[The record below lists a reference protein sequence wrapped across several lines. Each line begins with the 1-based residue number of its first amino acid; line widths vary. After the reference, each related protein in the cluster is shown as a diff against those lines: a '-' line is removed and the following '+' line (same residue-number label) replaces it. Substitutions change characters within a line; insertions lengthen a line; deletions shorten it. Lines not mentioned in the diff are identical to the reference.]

1 MPAMPTTAGIAV
13 ALTLLLA
20 PAARAQVSTPP
31 RPAVPP
37 DATVVSRVDEF
48 MNAEVKVNGFTGAVL
63 LARKGVPVVAKGL
76 AMANIEWQIPNT
88 PQTKF
93 RLGSITKQFTSM
105 AIMQLQQMQDQLSR
119 QQGIIEEL
127 QNDVSRMKQENLER
141 YQDLD
146 RRINSGA
153 APAATPDNSSGGGA
167 SSTSPDAAAGAAAQQ
182 PAASSEPGD
191 PAKEKLY
198 YDAAF
203 DLIKQKDFDKA
214 SQAFNAFLRKYPNSQ
229 YAGNAQYWLGEVN
242 LAKGDLPA
250 ASQAFAQV
258 SQKYPK
264 HSKVPDSLYKL
275 ADVER
280 RMGHTDKV
288 KGILQQVITQY
299 PGTSAAQLAQ
309 RDLQKL

>member
-1 MPAMPTTAGIAV
+1 MRMGRRVVTV
-13 ALTLLLA
+13 LALSLPLA
-20 PAARAQVSTPP
+20 AW
-31 RPAVPP
+31 
-37 DATVVSRVDEF
+37 
-48 MNAEVKVNGFTGAVL
+48 AE
-63 LARKGVPVVAKGL
+63 VPVVDDNA
-76 AMANIEWQIPNT
+76 
-88 PQTKF
+88 
-93 RLGSITKQFTSM
+93 GSYPPAGYGTSG
-105 AIMQLQQMQDQLSR
+105 AYAGSGASAPASAQGQLFMQLQQMQDQLSR

-153 APAATPDNSSGGGA
+153 APAATPDSSSGGGA
-167 SSTSPDAAAGAAAQQ
+167 SNAAPDAAAGAAAQQ

-203 DLIKQKDFDKA
+203 DLIKQKDFNKA

>member
-1 MPAMPTTAGIAV
+1 MRMGRRVVTVLALSLPLAAWAAVPVINDSGGSGGSSSYPPAGYGTNGAYAGGG
-13 ALTLLLA
+13 
-20 PAARAQVSTPP
+20 VSTPP
-31 RPAVPP
+31 SAQGQL
-37 DATVVSRVDEF
+37 F
-48 MNAEVKVNGFTGAVL
+48 
-63 LARKGVPVVAKGL
+63 
-76 AMANIEWQIPNT
+76 
-88 PQTKF
+88 
-93 RLGSITKQFTSM
+93 
-105 AIMQLQQMQDQLSR
+105 MQLQQMQDQISR

-127 QNDVSRMKQENLER
+127 QNDVARMKQEGLER

-146 RRINSGA
+146 RRLSSAPAPTATPENSAGSSAAGTTASNAA
-153 APAATPDNSSGGGA
+153 APAAG
-167 SSTSPDAAAGAAAQQ
+167 
-182 PAASSEPGD
+182 SSEPGD

-203 DLIKQKDFDKA
+203 DLIKAKDFEKA

-242 LAKGDLPA
+242 LAKGDLPS
-250 ASQAFAQV
+250 ASQAFAKV
-258 SQKYPK
+258 SQAYPK

-288 KGILQQVITQY
+288 KGILQQVISQY